1 MIITSTNNSQ
11 VLVSIRLNA
20 DLARSAVRGVIKCVG
35 RGVFGGCGAGI
46 SLGGAYVASA
56 LLVVLGALL
65 PQAVAQEAAAVLP
78 SWKPS
83 PVRAAITDF
92 VACAINPDCGSFIP
106 PAERIAVFDNDGTL
120 WCEQPVYVQAAF
132 AFERVKTLALQH
144 PEWKTQE
151 PFASVLK
158 DDLKGLAASG
168 EQGLVQIL
176 AATHTGMTSE
186 EFDKV
191 VLDWLATAKHPKFGR
206 PYTEL
211 VYQPMLELLE
221 YLRDNGFQTFIVS
234 GGGAEFMRVF
244 AEKVYGIPPQQV
256 IGSTIKLKYELQ
268 GDKPVLRRQPEIDF
282 IDDKAGKPVGIQKFI
297 GRRPV
302 FAAGNSDGDYEML
315 RWVTAGAGP
324 RLGVIV
330 HHTDAK
336 REYAYDRD
344 SHVGRLDR
352 GLKEADDRG
361 WKLIDMQRDWSAVF
375 PTPGK

>member
-1 MIITSTNNSQ
+1 MSDP
-11 VLVSIRLNA
+11 L
-20 DLARSAVRGVIKCVG
+20 
-35 RGVFGGCGAGI
+35 
-46 SLGGAYVASA
+46 
-56 LLVVLGALL
+56 
-65 PQAVAQEAAAVLP
+65 E
-78 SWKPS
+78 SWKAGPAKS
-83 PVRAAITDF
+83 AILDF
-92 VACAINPDCGSFIP
+92 VDRVTRLDSADYVR
-106 PAERIAVFDNDGTL
+106 PADRISVFDNDGTL
-120 WCEQPVYVQAAF
+120 WCEQPLQVQVLFAQDRLKELAERHPELRSKQPFKAF
-132 AFERVKTLALQH
+132 LEHDLKTIHDLGKRGVFGVALMVHAGMTEADFADIASTWLASATHPTLAR
-144 PEWKTQE
+144 PFTQCV
-151 PFASVLK
+151 F
-158 DDLKGLAASG
+158 
-168 EQGLVQIL
+168 
-176 AATHTGMTSE
+176 
-186 EFDKV
+186 
-191 VLDWLATAKHPKFGR
+191 
-206 PYTEL
+206 
-211 VYQPMLELLE
+211 QPQLELLS
-221 YLRDNGFQTFIVS
+221 YLRDHGFKTFIVS